1 MEARLHG
8 LSLDVGLG
16 SGLAEG
22 LADHPAEGSASGPA
36 LPPSPAMPLRPA
48 PALED
53 VRWAHATAIAHT
65 RAWFAYA
72 AVHVTRRFALPPPDE
87 PMDCRMPCDQHPLAR
102 DYFRLSCDACE

>member
-22 LADHPAEGSASGPA
+22 LAEGSASGPA
-36 LPPSPAMPLRPA
+36 LPLSPAMPLRPA
-48 PALED
+48 PDLVDA
-53 VRWAHATAIAHT
+53 RRAHATSIAHT

-72 AVHVTRRFALPPPDE
+72 AVHVTRRFALPPQDE

>member
-1 MEARLHG
+1 MEARLRG

-22 LADHPAEGSASGPA
+22 PAEGSASGPA
-36 LPPSPAMPLRPA
+36 LPLSPAMPLRPA
-48 PALED
+48 PDLED
-53 VRWAHATAIAHT
+53 ARRAHATSIAHT

-87 PMDCRMPCDQHPLAR
+87 PMDCRMPCDQHLIAR
-102 DYFRLSCDACE
+102 DYFRLSCECEL

>member
-22 LADHPAEGSASGPA
+22 PAEGSASGPA

>member
-1 MEARLHG
+1 MEARLRG
-8 LSLDVGLG
+8 LSLDEMVGLG

-22 LADHPAEGSASGPA
+22 PAEGSASGPA
-36 LPPSPAMPLRPA
+36 LPLSPAMPLRPA
-48 PALED
+48 PDLED
-53 VRWAHATAIAHT
+53 AWRAYATSIAHT

-102 DYFRLSCDACE
+102 DYFRLSCDAFEL

>member
-8 LSLDVGLG
+8 LSLDEMVGLG

-22 LADHPAEGSASGPA
+22 PAEGSASGPA

-53 VRWAHATAIAHT
+53 ARRAHATAIAHT

>member
-22 LADHPAEGSASGPA
+22 LAEGSASGPA
-36 LPPSPAMPLRPA
+36 LPLSPAMPLRPA
-48 PALED
+48 LDLED
-53 VRWAHATAIAHT
+53 ARRAHATSIAHT

>member
-16 SGLAEG
+16 SGLVEG
-22 LADHPAEGSASGPA
+22 PAEGSGSGPA
-36 LPPSPAMPLRPA
+36 LPLSPAMPLRPA
-48 PALED
+48 PDLED
-53 VRWAHATAIAHT
+53 ARRAHATSIAHT